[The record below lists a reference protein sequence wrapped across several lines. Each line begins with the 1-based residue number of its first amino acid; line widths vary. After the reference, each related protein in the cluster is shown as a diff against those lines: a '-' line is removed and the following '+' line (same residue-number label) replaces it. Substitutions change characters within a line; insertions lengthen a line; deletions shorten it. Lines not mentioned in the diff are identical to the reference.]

1 MKGAS
6 MMSWASL
13 ALAVFIMY
21 TMAPSLTMG
30 FECYTGDGAIM
41 RRKDCAN
48 NADICFKK
56 IPDRKFFHE
65 NNLAFSKE

>member
-6 MMSWASL
+6 MMSWVSL
-13 ALAVFIMY
+13 ALAVFMMY

-30 FECYTGDGAIM
+30 FECYTGDGPIM

-48 NADICFKK
+48 NADVCFKK
-56 IPDRKFFHE
+56 IPDRK
-65 NNLAFSKE
+65 SIST